1 MNGQIVKF
9 RSEAFG
15 TMGGVACSTRLHYI
29 SWQSLSSIWR
39 ISLSAGGGVLRRR
52 SSTSLLS
59 SDGEATWS
67 IHWETYR
74 YGFLQGANR
83 RWRRYLLPQSLLA
96 RVVRRRIC
104 ERMTPPRRICVA
116 LEPSDEA
123 TASSELMVVENLTP
137 SPVVERVVD
146 RRTGDPWPEISVA
159 LAKELQI
166 NGAGSM
172 PWPDDGNASDWPSEE
187 GIRAKVRVDGRTSFF
202 PGAYAAVSAHGG
214 MGSAD
219 QEDEAEDTPVLGGR

>member
-1 MNGQIVKF
+1 M
-9 RSEAFG
+9 
-15 TMGGVACSTRLHYI
+15 ACSKGLHYI

-39 ISLSAGGGVLRRR
+39 LSLSAGGGVLRRR

-59 SDGEATWS
+59 SDGEPTWS
-67 IHWETYR
+67 ISWETYR

-83 RWRRYLLPQSLLA
+83 RWRRYLLPKSLLA
-96 RVVRRRIC
+96 RVIWRRFR
-104 ERMTPPRRICVA
+104 EEMTPPRRICVA

-123 TASSELMVVENLTP
+123 TASSELKVVEDLTS

-146 RRTGDPWPEISVA
+146 RRTGDPWPEISIA

-172 PWPDDGNASDWPSEE
+172 PWPDDGDSSDWPSEE
-187 GIRAKVRVDGRTSFF
+187 GIRAKFRVDGRRSFF
-202 PGAYAAVSAHGG
+202 PEAYAAEPSYGG
-214 MGSAD
+214 MGSAGR
-219 QEDEAEDTPVLGGR
+219 EDEVEGDRGR